1 MTKTLFDASLM
12 AYETR
17 EALKSCEAYDISD
30 LVYEWRLAKQEQ
42 MLEAAREGKSHIICE
57 RPDCERLYSEVCK
70 SLQDDDFKVITNS
83 AAPDKMMIK
92 WKVGW

>member
-1 MTKTLFDASLM
+1 
-12 AYETR
+12 
-17 EALKSCEAYDISD
+17 
-30 LVYEWRLAKQEQ
+30 

-70 SLQDDDFKVITNS
+70 SLQDDDFKVITYS
-83 AAPDKMMIK
+83 AVPNKMMIK